1 LQILS
6 RTLPNTDNTL
16 EQECD
21 DIREIYRVT
30 TDFSTA
36 TNPGHFLADV
46 FPLLAKLPP
55 WLQTWRT
62 ECQVC
67 FERQRKL
74 WLKYWR
80 GLSAQIAAG
89 TAPDCFVKHFQTSS
103 MQSKA
108 EIDELQAAFV
118 AGTMIEAGS
127 ETTSALINL
136 ALLLLAIHPAKAQLA
151 QDQLDRVV
159 GPNRCP
165 LIADQDDL
173 PYIRA
178 VVKEVL
184 YCRPP
189 PSPSPR
195 HIARLWQT
203 KQ

>member
-1 LQILS
+1 MQILS
-6 RTLPNTDNTL
+6 RTLPNTDSTL
-16 EQECD
+16 EQECE
-21 DIREIYRVT
+21 DIREIYGVAK
-30 TDFSTA
+30 DFSTA
-36 TNPGHFLADV
+36 AKPGHFLADV

-55 WLQTWRT
+55 WLQTWRA

-89 TAPDCFVKHFQTSS
+89 TAPDCFVKNFQTSS
-103 MQSKA
+103 IHGKA

-136 ALLLLAIHPAKAQLA
+136 ALLLLATHPAKAQLA

-178 VVKEVL
+178 VVKEAL

-189 PSPSPR
+189 LSLSLSYCPS
-195 HIARLWQT
+195 AAD
-203 KQ
+203 